1 MDKIL
6 ELMYLRKSDL
16 NIFGIKVTDSEW
28 DEIMTNMNWVNS
40 YSMDSI
46 FYLMNEFDSFEEF
59 LIKLVETKGTFPDNN
74 GESIQQKGM
83 RNFFKL

>member
-6 ELMYLRKSDL
+6 QLMYLRKSDL

-28 DEIMTNMNWVNS
+28 DEIMINMSWVNS
-40 YSMDSI
+40 YSMDSL

-59 LIKLVETKGTFPDNN
+59 LIKLVETKGTFPDYN
-74 GESIQQKGM
+74 GESIQQKVM
-83 RNFFKL
+83 RNFYKL

>member
-6 ELMYLRKSDL
+6 QLMYLRKSDL

-59 LIKLVETKGTFPDNN
+59 LIKLVETKGTFPDYN
-74 GESIQQKGM
+74 GESIQQKVM
-83 RNFFKL
+83 RNFYKL